1 MLEFLIST
9 ALAADMSVP
18 APASFLRGQEKP
30 WEAPGNPVVALQGAE
45 GARSGPRR
53 LRRRLS
59 FRRETY
65 LSPERQICDSRYSD
79 DKKADLFVSKYK
91 DRQMTMTA

>member
-30 WEAPGNPVVALQGAE
+30 WEAPGNPVGALQGAE
-45 GARSGPRR
+45 GARSGPASIRLAASSAPQSQCRACRR
-53 LRRRLS
+53 
-59 FRRETY
+59 
-65 LSPERQICDSRYSD
+65 P
-79 DKKADLFVSKYK
+79 
-91 DRQMTMTA
+91 

>member
-30 WEAPGNPVVALQGAE
+30 WDLGDPPK
-45 GARSGPRR
+45 ARR
-53 LRRRLS
+53 
-59 FRRETY
+59 
-65 LSPERQICDSRYSD
+65 
-79 DKKADLFVSKYK
+79 
-91 DRQMTMTA
+91 